1 MPDSS
6 VPDASSERPATVRE
20 GESSPSPTWPDR
32 QLSRWGGR
40 AALAGVTLML
50 GAFAVVGILG
60 LPDASDVETLT
71 DFADIK
77 SGRIFENI
85 FYLGALMMFAL
96 HALVLYRVLRTA
108 RPPAALF
115 GAAVAEF
122 GLVMMAA
129 SSLLHVATS
138 PLADLYTAPDTP
150 PEDLA
155 SIEYAWHGA
164 QSVFDT
170 MLVTGLLLVPIGI
183 VLLGVAMRGAPTFGP
198 RLTWLTIGLGTAG
211 IIGAA
216 IEVVDPGLEV
226 SAASV
231 LAIVVFNL
239 TTGWRMLTVGNDAG
253 ADLTDHEP
261 TLVD

>member
-1 MPDSS
+1 M
-6 VPDASSERPATVRE
+6 
-20 GESSPSPTWPDR
+20 
-32 QLSRWGGR
+32 
-40 AALAGVTLML
+40 AGVVLM
-50 GAFAVVGILG
+50 AAAVAVVGALG
-60 LPDASDVETLT
+60 LPDASDVETLR

-77 SGRIFENI
+77 SGRIFEHI

-96 HALVLYRVLRTA
+96 HVLVLYRVLRTA
-108 RPPAALF
+108 HPPAALF
-115 GAAVAEF
+115 GAAVVEF

-138 PLADLYTAPDTP
+138 PLADLYTASDTP

-170 MLVTGLLLVPIGI
+170 MLATGVLLVPIGI
-183 VLLGVAMRGAPTFGP
+183 VLLGVAMRSTPAFGTG
-198 RLTWLTIGLGTAG
+198 LTMLTIGLGTAG

-216 IEVVDPGLEV
+216 IEVVDPALEV

-239 TTGWRMLTVGNDAG
+239 STGWRMLTVGNDAG
-253 ADLTDHEP
+253 ADLTDQEP